1 MFNSNRSNGV
11 FSYSG
16 NDENNGNSAN
26 LITNIYTLYVISVEL
41 TGTIK
46 ILIMEIN
53 ISIFLNFLKI

>member
-26 LITNIYTLYVISVEL
+26 LITNIYTLYVIWVEL

-46 ILIMEIN
+46 ILKMGIL
-53 ISIFLNFLKI
+53 ISIF